1 MLQEFK
7 DFIMKGNVLDLA
19 RGVVMGS
26 AFTAIVN
33 ALVDHI
39 IGPIIAAIGGGEDI
53 SYITI
58 PIGPAELGVGEFAQA
73 IIDFLIIAVILF
85 LIMKGVNKLKAP
97 FMSDE
102 EPEELKAPTSEE
114 LLADIKELLQQQTYP
129 QNEAEVL
136 KDIEK
141 DIHTHDK

>member
-19 RGVVMGS
+19 IGVVMGS

-53 SYITI
+53 SYI
-58 PIGPAELGVGEFAQA
+58 
-73 IIDFLIIAVILF
+73 AVILF

-102 EPEELKAPTSEE
+102 EPEEPKAPTSEE

>member
-1 MLQEFK
+1 
-7 DFIMKGNVLDLA
+7 
-19 RGVVMGS
+19 
-26 AFTAIVN
+26 
-33 ALVDHI
+33 
-39 IGPIIAAIGGGEDI
+39 
-53 SYITI
+53 
-58 PIGPAELGVGEFAQA
+58 
-73 IIDFLIIAVILF
+73 
-85 LIMKGVNKLKAP
+85 MKGVNKLKAP

-102 EPEELKAPTSEE
+102 EPEEPKAPTSEE

>member
-19 RGVVMGS
+19 IGVVMGS

-102 EPEELKAPTSEE
+102 EPEEPKAPTSEE